1 MQIMLVYKA
10 NNYAKRRR
18 KRCVCNLAFFIGNHH
33 DSSSFICCAVKGVT
47 MHFCKIDAA
56 FAAESLS
63 IAGVQTL
70 FFLFEV

>member
-1 MQIMLVYKA
+1 
-10 NNYAKRRR
+10 
-18 KRCVCNLAFFIGNHH
+18 
-33 DSSSFICCAVKGVT
+33 

-70 FFLFEV
+70 FFLFDLNFPHQKNYEALKTQ

>member
-1 MQIMLVYKA
+1 
-10 NNYAKRRR
+10 
-18 KRCVCNLAFFIGNHH
+18 
-33 DSSSFICCAVKGVT
+33 
-47 MHFCKIDAA
+47 MHFCEIDAA

>member
-1 MQIMLVYKA
+1 
-10 NNYAKRRR
+10 
-18 KRCVCNLAFFIGNHH
+18 
-33 DSSSFICCAVKGVT
+33 
-47 MHFCKIDAA
+47 MHFCKIDVA